1 MFLSIKNIFLV
12 FILMILTSVRR
23 RSLVR
28 FNEHFLILKID
39 PIAFWILII
48 TLILWVGRSY
58 SEFIVKIPFLV
69 MIVFLF
75 FSFTANNLIIFFV
88 RFESTLLPIL
98 YTIVQ
103 DGMRQERLKASFYM
117 FFYTIFRSLPLLF
130 IILMIN
136 NTLFYTFDSLKLRFI
151 YPSLFFIIILA
162 FLVKIPVFFFHA
174 WLPKAHVEASTL
186 GSVFLAGL
194 LLKLGSYGF
203 YRFISLFITNINSYI
218 LRLGLTASII
228 RRIICVVQT
237 DLKVIIAF
245 SSIVHIRM
253 NLIILTQMKTIV
265 EESFIL
271 ANLRHS
277 VISAALFL
285 GFGRNYSWLKRRR
298 SLLIKGIFLLSPVFF
313 FCWFIICFLNISLPP
328 SIGFIGEV
336 LITYI
341 LFSFSTQYVLISFLI
356 SLLFWLVGAYCLVLF
371 SRISHGKYL
380 QKNILYLNNN
390 NLCLV
395 FFIAN
400 TLYPLLFRVWL

>member
-1 MFLSIKNIFLV
+1 MFLNAKNIFFV
-12 FILMILTSVRR
+12 LMLLIITSVRR
-23 RSLVR
+23 SNLVR
-28 FNEHFLILKID
+28 FNEHFIIIKID
-39 PIAFWILII
+39 PIAFWILMI
-48 TLILWVGRSY
+48 TLILWLGRSY
-58 SEFIVKIPFLV
+58 SEFIVKTPFV
-69 MIVFLF
+69 VIIVFLF
-75 FSFTANNLIIFFV
+75 FSFTINNLIVFFV
-88 RFESTLLPIL
+88 RFERTLIPIL
-98 YTIVQ
+98 YTIIQ
-103 DGMRQERLKASFYM
+103 DGIRQERLKASFYM

-130 IILMIN
+130 VIIIIN
-136 NTLFYTFDSLKLRFI
+136 NTLFYTFDSFKLSFI
-151 YPSLFFIIILA
+151 YPATFFMIMLA

-203 YRFISLFITNINSYI
+203 YRFMNLFMTNINSYI

-228 RRIICVVQT
+228 SRLICVVQT
-237 DLKVIIAF
+237 DLKVLIAF
-245 SSIVHIRM
+245 SSIVHIRI
-253 NLIILTQMKTIV
+253 NLIILTQIKRMV

-298 SLLIKGIFLLSPVFF
+298 RLLIKGIFILSPVFF

-341 LFSFSTQYVLISFLI
+341 LFSFSTQYILLSFLI
-356 SLLFWLVGAYCLVLF
+356 SLLFWLVGAYCLILF
-371 SRISHGKYL
+371 SSISHGKYL